1 MQPILNLL
9 SLFTLFANWTDIP
22 NLTKLNVLDKLAS
35 THPDLVMQ
43 AFKDLSEPQSQGGN
57 TQEREILGYCKT
69 GQLVS
74 AIKAFR
80 TWKGAGLKE
89 AKDVIDYVRTGDGFY
104 NVIYEHEEAASKL
117 RDLYIA

>member
-9 SLFTLFANWTDIP
+9 SLFTLFSTWDSIAA
-22 NLTKLNVLDKLAS
+22 LTKLAVLDKLATS
-35 THPDLVMQ
+35 HPDVVMQ
-43 AFKDLSEPQSQGGN
+43 TFKDLYEPKSQGDT
-57 TQEREILGYCKT
+57 TQEREILGYCKS

-80 TWKGAGLKE
+80 SWKGSGLKE